1 MADTASLIRDLA
13 TGSNA
18 SGLDISGNSSDG
30 GDSAGRTLNA
40 SDSVVD
46 STDILGSEGNEV
58 DVAVESGSPR
68 DSGGSKSSTSGGKSP
83 GKQAAPTSGDKEIV
97 TVTDEK
103 GQRKIEIDYTNRQSV
118 KQAHLMAAGF
128 RKTQA
133 ERDALQREMA
143 PIREKYEQMQSN
155 WDTLENVHKQRGLEG
170 VIDLLEGRQGAYKDH
185 LKKALDRQN
194 FISRASPEELDA
206 LQARE
211 SAESHKRELEQIR
224 KENEDFRKQMTEQ
237 KETAEIRATESKIH
251 PAFDKY
257 RFADKLGDS
266 QDEHMFDQ
274 MLWRTAMDRLAPYE
288 EQYGSA
294 TQIPQEIIDKEFRT
308 VAGALR
314 NRISSQA
321 GKTASRVIEQKKQEA
336 TENVQNKVQSGY
348 KTGGARKEAE
358 ALMNQGA
365 GGINKIF
372 QNWGKFGSS
381 FSRK

>member
-1 MADTASLIRDLA
+1 MADTAALIRDMA
-13 TGSNA
+13 AGNNSA
-18 SGLDISGNSSDG
+18 GLDVSGNTPDS
-30 GDSAGRTLNA
+30 GDVVGRTLNA
-40 SDSVVD
+40 SDSTVDVDIGGEGEEVAVD
-46 STDILGSEGNEV
+46 SGSRADSGNKSAAGARGSKPPV
-58 DVAVESGSPR
+58 DVAAKISP
-68 DSGGSKSSTSGGKSP
+68 
-83 GKQAAPTSGDKEIV
+83 DKETV
-97 TVTDEK
+97 TVTDER
-103 GQRKIEIDYTNRQSV
+103 GQRKIEIDYSNKQAV

-133 ERDALQREMA
+133 ERDALQKEIAPVREQL
-143 PIREKYEQMQSN
+143 EQMKSN

-185 LKKALDRQN
+185 LKKAMDRQS
-194 FISRASPEELDA
+194 FINRASPEELDA
-206 LQARE
+206 LQAKE
-211 SAESHKRELEQIR
+211 SAEVHKRELEQIR
-224 KENEDFRKQMTEQ
+224 RENEDFRKQMTEQ

-257 RFADKLGDS
+257 RFADKLGDI

-288 EQYGSA
+288 EQYGNA

-308 VAGALR
+308 VASSLR
-314 NRISSQA
+314 NRMNAQA
-321 GKTASRVIEQKKQEA
+321 EKKATKVVEQRKQEA
-336 TENVQNKVQSGY
+336 TENVQNKIQAGY